1 MENEN
6 KLAKFTEILY
16 INMYGEG
23 ARNNNI
29 INIGEFNPEYTTSK
43 VCLRIANSVAGL
55 FNYKIKLGCSFFQYI
70 KFLIHNKKIFKNNLY
85 IWNREK
91 NGRPAW
97 EWLSDISDA
106 NKENINIWND
116 VWEYLN
122 NNEKLD

>member
-6 KLAKFTEILY
+6 KLARFTEILY

-29 INIGEFNPEYTTSK
+29 INIGEFNPDYITSK

-55 FNYKIKLGCSFFQYI
+55 FNYKIKLGCGFFQYI
-70 KFLIHNKKIFKNNLY
+70 KFLIHNKIIFKNNLY
-85 IWNREK
+85 IWDKEK
-91 NGRPAW
+91 SGRPAW

-106 NKENINIWND
+106 NRENINIWND